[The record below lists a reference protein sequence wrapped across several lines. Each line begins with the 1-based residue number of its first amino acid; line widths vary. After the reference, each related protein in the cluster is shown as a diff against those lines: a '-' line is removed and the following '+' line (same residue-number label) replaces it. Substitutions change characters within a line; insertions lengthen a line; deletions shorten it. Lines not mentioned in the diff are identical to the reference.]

1 MRAILLPRNNPQ
13 ARLQSSFWRSNT

>member
-1 MRAILLPRNNPQ
+1 MRAILLPRNNSQ